1 MTVTESVGK
10 PVPIRSLTTSRIST
24 IGSAV
29 ALPILGFI
37 AIGVLWQIGSFALGR
52 YLPPPF
58 DVARAAIDNLWQSKY
73 LLGLG
78 MPEGGFLPHLVSTV
92 LTVMFGL
99 LIGALV
105 GSMTGS
111 LAAYSPITTA
121 VFNPIINV
129 FGNIP
134 IMVAAPF
141 FLIWFGVAETSKVLL
156 VALYS
161 AVLLHVF
168 MYRAIGNVR
177 PHFVEYARTLGAP
190 SLAVYFRVH
199 LPGALP
205 ELFGGLRAAL
215 GASWGLAAITE
226 LLGSTSGVGR
236 IIITAWGVSD
246 VALMLAGLFWLCL
259 IALVCDGLLM
269 TARRYVLRWT

>member
-1 MTVTESVGK
+1 MTVTESIAK
-10 PVPIRSLTTSRIST
+10 PVPHDASIGRNLARM
-24 IGSAV
+24 GSAL
-29 ALPILGFI
+29 ALPALGFI
-37 AIGVLWQIGSFALGR
+37 AIGLLWQMGSFALGR
-52 YLPPPF
+52 YLPPPI
-58 DVARAAIDNLWQSKY
+58 DVARAAFDNLFQSRY
-73 LLGLG
+73 LVGLG
-78 MPEGGFLPHLVSTV
+78 MPEGGFLPHLISTV
-92 LTVMFGL
+92 LTVISGL
-99 LIGALV
+99 AIGALV
-105 GSMTGS
+105 GTTTGS
-111 LAAYSPITTA
+111 LAAYSPIVTA

-141 FLIWFGVAETSKVLL
+141 FLIWFGVAEASKVLL

-168 MYRAIGNVR
+168 MYRAIRNVR

-190 SLAVYFRVH
+190 PLAIYRQVH

-259 IALVCDGLLM
+259 IALACDGLLM
-269 TARRYVLRWT
+269 AARRYVLRWM